1 MPIFKKV
8 YKIFTVLDTQCRE
21 EIRVLKENR
30 FFRTFHKAFG
40 NKRHREMS
48 MFDDQKND
56 ANRL

>member
-48 MFDDQKND
+48 MFDDQKK
-56 ANRL
+56 